1 MDFYTDSIF
10 SIQAGF
16 YFFSVEDLLPYS
28 KQDKEQKTLVPY
40 SFFLVFFQE
49 KNCLKVLIPLKAWGL
64 KRVPPCGVLETSTK
78 IPGKKTTKNEYK
90 NSSK

>member
-10 SIQAGF
+10 SIQSGC

-28 KQDKEQKTLVPY
+28 KQDKEQKTL
-40 SFFLVFFQE
+40 
-49 KNCLKVLIPLKAWGL
+49 
-64 KRVPPCGVLETSTK
+64 ETSTK
-78 IPGKKTTKNEYK
+78 IPGKKATKNEYK